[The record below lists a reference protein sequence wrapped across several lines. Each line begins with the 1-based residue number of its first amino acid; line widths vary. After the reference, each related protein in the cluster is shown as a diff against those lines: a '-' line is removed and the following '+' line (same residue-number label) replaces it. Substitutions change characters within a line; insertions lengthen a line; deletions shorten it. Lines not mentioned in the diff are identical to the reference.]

1 MTETKPKFRCGFE
14 GHGRGLEPCK
24 AYVSENGQRCAA
36 HTPQGLEKTEAL
48 RIQIVAERLAAK
60 EKSVMEME
68 KLFREARD
76 RFQSLAGHHRE
87 MVKRIEELQAR
98 LEFLSGWRQHSAEML
113 ARSRELLMRESVTQA
128 DQALAQTL
136 VEAAT
141 EIRIAGGGA
150 VYSNTN
156 QGRPGIRKA
165 SEERDLE

>member
-14 GHGRGLEPCK
+14 GHGRGPCK
-24 AYVSENGQRCAA
+24 AWVSEEGQRCGA

-48 RIQIVAERLAAK
+48 RIQIVAEQLASKEQTLIRMQNLVSQEAYRHDELVAK
-60 EKSVMEME
+60 RWKLQDSIAKME
-68 KLFREARD
+68 
-76 RFQSLAGHHRE
+76 S
-87 MVKRIEELQAR
+87 R

-165 SEERDLE
+165 SEERGLE

>member
-24 AYVSENGQRCAA
+24 ASVSENGQRCAA

-48 RIQIVAERLAAK
+48 RIQIVAERLASK
-60 EKSVMEME
+60 EKSVTEME

-76 RFQSLAGHHRE
+76 RYQGLVG
-87 MVKRIEELQAR
+87 RIEELQAR
-98 LEFLSGWRQHSAEML
+98 LKFLSEWRQHSAEML

-165 SEERDLE
+165 SYERDLW